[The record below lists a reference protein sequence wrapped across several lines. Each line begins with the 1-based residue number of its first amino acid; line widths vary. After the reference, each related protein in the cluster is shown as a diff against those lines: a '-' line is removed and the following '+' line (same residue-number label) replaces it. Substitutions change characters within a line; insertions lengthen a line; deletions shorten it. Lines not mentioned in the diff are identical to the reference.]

1 MLKGVGEE
9 MVKQTEFLAEIAD
22 RLAAVAGFQ
31 GGSEGLRDFGRGT
44 LAVLHGLEAVITKK
58 DVEAMEQALIGQF
71 ASGLSIGSSLSQ
83 FHAAQGEERP
93 GYGKSML
100 FGGGNFIP
108 GIPVNMAGPGT
119 GEPVNHVTE
128 MSVDINVNVN
138 GGSQA
143 SISSLAGEIENMMVR
158 SIRQGRVRKELQEA
172 AVRRVG

>member
-1 MLKGVGEE
+1 ML
-9 MVKQTEFLAEIAD
+9 
-22 RLAAVAGFQ
+22 R
-31 GGSEGLRDFGRGT
+31 RD
-44 LAVLHGLEAVITKK
+44 
-58 DVEAMEQALIGQF
+58 
-71 ASGLSIGSSLSQ
+71 
-83 FHAAQGEERP
+83 
-93 GYGKSML
+93 
-100 FGGGNFIP
+100 GNFIP
-108 GIPVNMAGPGT
+108 DIPVNMTGPGT